1 MGYMVGV
8 EYTEYEWPLNL
19 LRFIVVVT
27 VAIQVIGTILR
38 RRASRFYVS
47 LWYTLAAGIWT
58 IFNLSLGAVSPNIG
72 AAGRSQNGYT
82 GTVNLA
88 EFDRVTTHGDGAVGI
103 QISRPVGRIVVR
115 RGIETFGGTGQSLV
129 KGVVMTLSAVALSI
143 KPGGSA
149 REIEINGGLKTNGSA
164 VPPIE
169 QHGAIESFRIAGG
182 CVAAGGGFDKI

>member
-1 MGYMVGV
+1 MPNTDLVDRALVQAWVWWLLWIWNAFLVLGSLSLCMGYMVGV

-103 QISRPVGRIVVR
+103 QISRTGRPDCGASRDRDLRRHRPVVGKRGGDDAVR
-115 RGIETFGGTGQSLV
+115 RGTEYQTRRV
-129 KGVVMTLSAVALSI
+129 RA
-143 KPGGSA
+143 
-149 REIEINGGLKTNGSA
+149 
-164 VPPIE
+164 
-169 QHGAIESFRIAGG
+169 
-182 CVAAGGGFDKI
+182 